1 MKVVLVGYMG
11 SGKTTTGK
19 LLAESLAIPF
29 IDLDHYI
36 SEKYEMSVT
45 DLFKTKG
52 AVFFSER
59 QSEKPLFIWEI
70 LRTHLFCL
78 QEGEPLVLATIWK
91 R

>member
-52 AVFFSER
+52 AVFFQKGRARSPY
-59 QSEKPLFIWEI
+59 SSGKF
-70 LRTHLFCL
+70 
-78 QEGEPLVLATIWK
+78 
-91 R
+91 